1 MNSVERLS
9 CRQADTQNS
18 YKTIFGHKHRAPSIN
33 KGSKITHAICCEVES
48 SALLVHRLARSSIPH
63 QETDKFTAYLFQ
75 REGALVRNNSS
86 DTHVKDK
93 PFRAAKV
100 TSCLS
105 VIQGRKVSANHEEN
119 MKSFLVR
126 TPKSV
131 GLSDLSVQAA
141 ASQE

>member
-1 MNSVERLS
+1 M
-9 CRQADTQNS
+9 
-18 YKTIFGHKHRAPSIN
+18 
-33 KGSKITHAICCEVES
+33 
-48 SALLVHRLARSSIPH
+48 
-63 QETDKFTAYLFQ
+63 
-75 REGALVRNNSS
+75 RNNSS
-86 DTHVKDK
+86 DTHVK

-141 ASQE
+141 ASQEQKQAQTLVD